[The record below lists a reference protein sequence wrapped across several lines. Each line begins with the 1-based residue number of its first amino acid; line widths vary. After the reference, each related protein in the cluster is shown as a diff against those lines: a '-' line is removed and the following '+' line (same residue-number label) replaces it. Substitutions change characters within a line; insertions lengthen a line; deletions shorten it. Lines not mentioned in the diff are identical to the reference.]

1 MGCKLVMQIASAILH
16 LVLVGPEKGV
26 LRVVGWFLLEVS
38 CGLVILMVH
47 VSVESDGWSVILA
60 VVWLDRVGAVPLV
73 GWN

>member
-1 MGCKLVMQIASAILH
+1 MGCKLVVQIASAMLH
-16 LVLVGPEKGV
+16 LVLVGPEEGV

>member
-1 MGCKLVMQIASAILH
+1 MLH